1 MYKLI
6 TFLFG
11 LNLLNS
17 VKAQDTLTFKDG
29 QRFPSKKLISS
40 CISQARKSKAPINA
54 EVYCDCMIKLSAP
67 YLTIAELKN
76 LISNG
81 NNESNIKLFEKLKK
95 EVPNEFED
103 CALSS
108 AVNDRTNWPQ
118 SRCDLFY
125 QSCLNGL
132 QKDTSMA
139 KMVDGIQYCNC
150 VLSKV
155 KNNFTSKELLDIE
168 NNPQLMAIIEQCLET
183 SLIK

>member
-118 SRCDLFY
+118 SRCDLAEITP
-125 QSCLNGL
+125 Q
-132 QKDTSMA
+132 
-139 KMVDGIQYCNC
+139 
-150 VLSKV
+150 
-155 KNNFTSKELLDIE
+155 FTRTNVFSLRGELYWIDL
-168 NNPQLMAIIEQCLET
+168 AIN
-183 SLIK
+183 SLPVPVSPRRSTVARLLAT